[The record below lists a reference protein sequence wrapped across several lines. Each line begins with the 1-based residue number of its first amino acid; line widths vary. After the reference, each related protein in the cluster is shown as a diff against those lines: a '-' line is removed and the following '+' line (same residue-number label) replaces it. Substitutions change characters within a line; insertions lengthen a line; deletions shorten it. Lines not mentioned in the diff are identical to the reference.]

1 LTWTAPPPEGPAP
14 SGASPRPFHAYD
26 NKRRRGPSRAPWE
39 DCMSLN
45 TLRLRSLLAVGAS
58 AVALTAVAQPA
69 LAQQAPAGGAVELEE
84 LVITAEKREQSLQD
98 VPVAVSAFTSERRDV
113 AGITGIQDFVNFTP
127 GMNYSGTDRVS
138 LRGAGRNTFYIGN
151 DPGVASYSDGFY
163 SASSSELF
171 KTPLF
176 IERTEILRGP
186 QGTLYGRN
194 AIGGA
199 INQISKRPSQEFG
212 GEVRASYGNY
222 ERTRFE
228 GVVSLPVAENLR
240 FKVGGSQDWQREGFV
255 KNIGG
260 GKDAGTIKRTY
271 FEFMVEAEPT
281 EKLSVFVRY
290 NRSSWDDTM
299 GVGDR
304 LANLVTPY
312 DTTLPFGPIGQLV
325 PNAQFGY
332 ATANPGVTDPYV
344 TNTNTDGYGQLRGNH
359 VLLTNVSYDLGFAT
373 VKYIGGFQQYNY
385 QTGGDYDNTSRTAAI
400 TIPGLAVPYFPTTTT
415 DFNEHKRYFSN
426 EVNLTSNSDG
436 PLRWILG
443 AYQYHEEYKQRI
455 QLANPNQ
462 AQLAQPLTLQGTL
475 AAPNPSRNFADGQAN
490 LTSKAWAVFGQ
501 ATYELNDQFAITG
514 GLRYTKDKKD
524 GFETQRLVI
533 LSTQPVL
540 TSGRFAFDVSTDL
553 DPTTPGV
560 QNSRSLSKSWDAV
573 TGVLNLDWTPDEDTL
588 VYAKYSRGYKSGGF
602 LLGTLAPDPEADKE
616 QVNAYEVGL
625 KKTFGRRFQ
634 LNGSAFYNDFQDMQL
649 NLSQLNA
656 AGTAAANNFV
666 NVDAEVYGVEL
677 EAMWRPIRNLDL
689 SASYGYLHSEITSG
703 CCFYDPAD
711 PGALDPN
718 ATPSGGFVVSNGTRL
733 VFQTLEG
740 SRIYQ
745 SPKHK
750 FAGNANYTF
759 DFEPGS
765 LILSATYTWT
775 DETYYQPFKSEANRV
790 PAYDVA
796 DFRIL
801 WNDAGQRYTLIGF
814 VKNAF
819 DNRGYTSNGSTTP
832 TAIFD
837 IPNPGG
843 ATGLVQTRTAITRG
857 LIQPRTYGVELQYR
871 F

>member
-1 LTWTAPPPEGPAP
+1 
-14 SGASPRPFHAYD
+14 
-26 NKRRRGPSRAPWE
+26 
-39 DCMSLN
+39 MSMN
-45 TLRLRSLLAVGAS
+45 TLRLRSLLAMGAS
-58 AVALTAVAQPA
+58 AVALTALAQPA
-69 LAQQAPAGGAVELEE
+69 LAQDAGGTELEE

-98 VPVAVSAFTSERRDV
+98 VPVAVSAFTSERRDI

-171 KTPLF
+171 KSPLF

-199 INQISKRPSQEFG
+199 INQISKRPGQEFG
-212 GEVRASYGNY
+212 GEIRASYGNY
-222 ERTRFE
+222 ERTRIE

-240 FKVGGSQDWQREGFV
+240 FKVGGSQDWQRDGFI

-260 GKDAGTIKRTY
+260 GKDGATIKRTY
-271 FEFMVEAEPT
+271 FEFQVEAEPT
-281 EKLSVFVRY
+281 EKLSIWARY
-290 NRSSWDDTM
+290 NRSNWDDTM

-332 ATANPGVTDPYV
+332 ATPNPGVTDPYV
-344 TNTNTDGYGQLRGNH
+344 TNTNTNGYGQLRGNH
-359 VLLTNVSYDLGFAT
+359 VLATNVSYDLGFAT
-373 VKYIGGFQQYNY
+373 LKYIGGFQQYNY
-385 QTGGDYDNTSRTAAI
+385 QTGGDYDATSRTAAI
-400 TIPGLAVPYFPTTTT
+400 SIPGMAVPYFPTTTT
-415 DFNEHKRYFSN
+415 DFDENKRYFSN
-426 EVNLTSNSDG
+426 EINLTSNSDG
-436 PLRWILG
+436 ALRWILG
-443 AYQYHEEYKQRI
+443 FYQYHEEYKQRI

-462 AQLAQPLTLQGTL
+462 VQLAAPLTLRGAP
-475 AAPNPSRNFADGQAN
+475 AAANPRRNFFDGQATLESN
-490 LTSKAWAVFGQ
+490 AWAVFGQ
-501 ATYELNDQFAITG
+501 GTYEFNEQFALTA
-514 GLRYTKDKKD
+514 GLRYTKDKKA
-524 GFETQRLVI
+524 GFETQRLII
-533 LSTQPVL
+533 LSPAIA
-540 TSGRFAFDVSTDL
+540 SGAAAFDVSTDI
-553 DPTTPGV
+553 DGVAANGV
-560 QNSRSLSKSWDAV
+560 QNFRSLSDTWDAV

-602 LLGTLAPDPEADKE
+602 LLGTLAPDPTADQE
-616 QVNAYEVGL
+616 QVDAYELGL
-625 KKTFGRRFQ
+625 KKSLGRRFQ
-634 LNGSAFYNDFQDMQL
+634 LNGAAFYNDFKDMQL

-666 NVDAEVYGVEL
+666 NVDSEAYGVEL
-677 EAMWRPIRNLDL
+677 EALWRPIDNLDL
-689 SASYGYLHSEITSG
+689 SASYGYLHTEITKG

-759 DFEPGS
+759 NFDPGS

-775 DETYYQPFKSEANRV
+775 DETTYQPFKSAANKV
-790 PAYDVA
+790 PAYDVT
-796 DFRIL
+796 DFRVL
-801 WNDAGQRYTLIGF
+801 WNDADERYTLIGF

-819 DNRGYTSNGSTTP
+819 DERGYTSNGSTTP

-837 IPNPGG
+837 IPNPGP
-843 ATGLVQTRTAITRG
+843 GLVQTRTAITRG

>member
-1 LTWTAPPPEGPAP
+1 
-14 SGASPRPFHAYD
+14 
-26 NKRRRGPSRAPWE
+26 
-39 DCMSLN
+39 MSKT
-45 TLRLRSLLAVGAS
+45 TLRFRSLLAMGVSAAALGA
-58 AVALTAVAQPA
+58 LAQPA
-69 LAQQAPAGGAVELEE
+69 AAQQAPATQGVELEE

-113 AGITGIQDFVNFTP
+113 QGITGIQDFVNFTP

-138 LRGAGRNTFYIGN
+138 LRGAGRNTYYIGN

-212 GEVRASYGNY
+212 GEIRLMGGNY
-222 ERTRFE
+222 DRTRVE

-240 FKVGGSQDWQREGFV
+240 FKVGGSQDWQREGFI
-255 KNIGG
+255 KNIGPANEG
-260 GKDAGTIKRTY
+260 GTIKRTY
-271 FEFMVEAEPT
+271 FEAQVEAEPT
-281 EKLSVFVRY
+281 EDLSIFVRY
-290 NRSSWDDTM
+290 NRTSWDDTT

-332 ATANPGVTDPYV
+332 TTPNPGVEDPYV
-344 TNTNTDGYGQLRGNH
+344 QNTNTDGYGQLRGNH
-359 VLLTNVSYDLGFAT
+359 VLVANVSYDLGFAT
-373 VKYIGGFQQYNY
+373 LKYIGGFQQYNY
-385 QTGGDYDNTSRTAAI
+385 QTGGDYDQTSRTAAI
-400 TIPGLAVPYFPTTTT
+400 NIPGLGAPYFPTTTT
-415 DFNEHKRYFSN
+415 DFDEHKRYFSN
-426 EVNLTSNSDG
+426 EINLTSNSDG

-443 AYQYHEEYKQRI
+443 LYQYNEEYRQRI

-462 AQLAQPLTLQGTL
+462 VQLAQPVSQLGGL
-475 AAPNPSRNFADGQAN
+475 AAPNPSRNFFDAQAT
-490 LTSKAWAVFGQ
+490 LDSKAWAAFGQ
-501 ATYELNDQFAITG
+501 ATYELNDQFAITA
-514 GLRYTKDKKD
+514 GLRYTKDEKE
-524 GFETQRLVI
+524 GWESQRLVI
-533 LSTQPVL
+533 YSPAVAGGLAAV
-540 TSGRFAFDVSTDL
+540 DVSTDA
-553 DPTTPGV
+553 DGNRANGI
-560 QNSRSLSKSWDAV
+560 QNFRTMSRSWDAV
-573 TGVLNLDWTPDEDTL
+573 TGTVNLDWTPDEDTL

-602 LLGTLAPDPEADKE
+602 LLGTLAPDPEADQE
-616 QVNAYEVGL
+616 QVDAYELGL
-625 KKTFGRRFQ
+625 KKTFSRRFQ
-634 LNGSAFYNDFQDMQL
+634 LNAAAFFNDFKDLQL
-649 NLSQLNA
+649 NLAQLNT
-656 AGTAAANNFV
+656 AGTAASNNFV
-666 NVDAEVYGVEL
+666 NVDAETYGVEV
-677 EAMWRPIRNLDL
+677 EAQWRPIRNLDL
-689 SASYGYLHSEITSG
+689 SATYGYLHTEITKG

-718 ATPSGGFVVSNGTRL
+718 ATPSGGSVVSNGTRL

-759 DFEPGS
+759 NFGAGD

-775 DETYYQPFKSEANRV
+775 DETYYQPFKSAPNKV

-796 DFRIL
+796 DFRVL
-801 WNDAGQRYTLIGF
+801 WNDGDERYTLIAF

-819 DNRGYTSNGSTTP
+819 DNRGYTSNGSNAP
-832 TAIFD
+832 AAIFD
-837 IPNPGG
+837 LPNPGP
-843 ATGLVQTRTAITRG
+843 GLVQTRTAITRG

>member
-1 LTWTAPPPEGPAP
+1 MSRRTAPV
-14 SGASPRPFHAYD
+14 
-26 NKRRRGPSRAPWE
+26 RAFLVAGV
-39 DCMSLN
+39 SVAAL
-45 TLRLRSLLAVGAS
+45 S
-58 AVALTAVAQPA
+58 AFAQPA
-69 LAQQAPAGGAVELEE
+69 LAQAAAEDDTSMVEE
-84 LVITAEKREQSLQD
+84 LVVTAEKREQSLQD
-98 VPVAVSAFTSERRDV
+98 VPVAVSAFTSEKRDI

-171 KTPLF
+171 KTPMF

-199 INQISKRPSQEFG
+199 INQISKRPSREFG
-212 GEVRASYGNY
+212 GEIRASYGNY
-222 ERTRFE
+222 DRTRVE
-228 GVVSLPVAENLR
+228 GVVSLPVADNLR
-240 FKVGGSQDWQREGFV
+240 FKVGGSQDHQREGFI

-260 GKDAGTIKRTY
+260 ANEGAKIKRTY
-271 FEFMVEAEPT
+271 FEFQVEAEPT
-281 EKLSVFVRY
+281 EQLDIFVRY
-290 NRSSWDDTM
+290 NRSSWDDTL

-304 LANLVTPY
+304 LSNLVTPY
-312 DTTLPFGPIGQLV
+312 DTTRPFGLIGSLQ
-325 PNAQFGY
+325 PNPQFGY
-332 ATANPGVTDPYV
+332 ATPNPGVTDPYV
-344 TNTNTDGYGQLRGNH
+344 QNTNTDGYGQLRGNH
-359 VLLTNVSYDLGFAT
+359 VLTTTVTYDLGFADL
-373 VKYIGGFQQYNY
+373 KYIGGFQQYEY
-385 QTGGDYDNTSRTAAI
+385 QTGGDGDGTSRTTAI
-400 TIPGLAVPYFPTTTT
+400 AIPGMLVPYFPTQTT
-415 DFNEHKRYFSN
+415 DFKENKRYYSN
-426 EVNLTSNSDG
+426 EINLTSNGDG
-436 PLRWILG
+436 PFRWILG
-443 AYQYHEEYKQRI
+443 VYQYEEEYKQRI

-462 AQLAQPLTLQGTL
+462 AQLATPLTLAGTA
-475 AAPNPSRNFADGQAN
+475 AAPNPLRNYTDIQATLN
-490 LTSKAWAVFGQ
+490 SKAYAVFGQ
-501 ATYELNDQFAITG
+501 GTYEINDQFAVTA

-524 GFETQRLVI
+524 GTEFQRLIFQSPAVA
-533 LSTQPVL
+533 
-540 TSGRFAFDVSTDL
+540 GGAAAFDVSTDT

-560 QNSRSLSKSWDAV
+560 QNFRSLADSWDAV
-573 TGVLNLDWTPDEDTL
+573 TGVLNLDWTPDTDTL
-588 VYAKYSRGYKSGGF
+588 AYAKYSRGYKSGGF
-602 LLGTLAPDPEADKE
+602 LLGTLSSQPRADQE
-616 QVNAYEVGL
+616 QVDAFEVGL
-625 KKTFGRRFQ
+625 KKTFARRLQ
-634 LNGSAFYNDFQDMQL
+634 VNAAAFYNDYKDLQL

-666 NVDAEVYGVEL
+666 NVDAEAYGVEL
-677 EAMWRPIRNLDL
+677 EAIWKPIDNLDL
-689 SASYGYLHSEITSG
+689 SASYGYLHTEITRG

-718 ATPSGGFVVSNGTRL
+718 ATPSGGSVVSNGTRL

-759 DFEPGS
+759 EFEPGS

-775 DETYYQPFKSEANRV
+775 DKTYYQPFKSEANRV
-790 PAYDVA
+790 KAYDVA
-796 DFRIL
+796 DFRVL
-801 WNDAGQRYTLIGF
+801 WNDAADRFTIIGY

-819 DNRGYTSNGSTTP
+819 DNEGFTSNGSTTP

-837 IPNPGG
+837 IPGSGVAPNI
-843 ATGLVQTRTAITRG
+843 VQTRTAITRG

>member
-1 LTWTAPPPEGPAP
+1 
-14 SGASPRPFHAYD
+14 
-26 NKRRRGPSRAPWE
+26 
-39 DCMSLN
+39 MSQSAHV
-45 TLRLRSLLAVGAS
+45 RSLLAAS
-58 AVALTAVAQPA
+58 VSA
-69 LAQQAPAGGAVELEE
+69 LALAAIASPVAAQDGAPAATLDE
-84 LVITAEKREQSLQD
+84 LVVTAEKREQSLQD
-98 VPVAVSAFTSERRDV
+98 VPVAVSAFTSQRRDV

-199 INQISKRPSQEFG
+199 INQISKRPSQDYS
-212 GEVRASYGNY
+212 GEIRALYGNY
-222 ERTRFE
+222 DRYRIE
-228 GVVSLPVAENLR
+228 GAVSLPVADNLR
-240 FKVGGSQDWQREGFV
+240 FKIGASHEDQSKGFI
-255 KNIGG
+255 KNIGPANDG
-260 GKDAGTIKRTY
+260 ATIKRSY
-271 FEFMVEAEPT
+271 YEFMLEAEPT
-281 EKLSVFVRY
+281 ENLDIFVRY
-290 NRSSWDDTM
+290 NRSVWDDTL

-312 DTTLPFGPIGQLV
+312 DTTRVFGPIGQLQIN
-325 PNAQFGY
+325 PQLGY
-332 ATANPGVTDPYV
+332 TTPNPGVLDPYV
-344 TNTNTDGYGQLRGNH
+344 MNTNTDGYGQLRGNH
-359 VLLTNVSYDLGFAT
+359 VITTTVTYDLGFADLRYT
-373 VKYIGGFQQYNY
+373 GGFQQYNY
-385 QTGGDYDNTSRTAAI
+385 QTGGDYDQTSRTTPI
-400 TIPGLAVPYFPTTTT
+400 VGILPTPYFPTQTT
-415 DFNEHKRYFSN
+415 DFNEHKRYYSN
-426 EVNLTSNSDG
+426 EINLTSNGDG

-443 AYQYHEEYKQRI
+443 LYQYEEEYKQRV

-462 AQLAQPLTLQGTL
+462 PQLRNPISALTGT
-475 AAPNPSRNFADGQAN
+475 AAAANPAGNFADSQARLN
-490 LTSKAWAVFGQ
+490 SKAYAVFGQ
-501 ATYELNDQFAITG
+501 ATYQFNDQFALTG

-524 GFETQRLVI
+524 GWESQRLVI
-533 LSTQPVL
+533 LSPTLPPGPAAGLVAL
-540 TSGRFAFDVSTDL
+540 DVSTDL
-553 DPTTPGV
+553 DGNPLNGA
-560 QNSRSLSKSWDAV
+560 QNSRELKDSWDAV
-573 TGVLNLDWTPDEDTL
+573 TGVLNLDWTPDADTL
-588 VYAKYSRGYKSGGF
+588 GYAKYSRGYKSGGF

-616 QVNAYEVGL
+616 QVDAFEVGL
-625 KKTFGRRFQ
+625 KKTFAGRFQ
-634 LNGSAFYNDFQDMQL
+634 LNAAAFYNDYQGLQL

-666 NVDAEVYGVEL
+666 NVDAEAYGLEL
-677 EAMWRPIRNLDL
+677 EAIWRPVANLDL
-689 SASYGYLHSEITSG
+689 SASYGYLHTEITSG

-718 ATPSGGFVVSNGTRL
+718 ATPSGGVAMSNGTRL

-750 FAGNANYTF
+750 FAGNANYSF
-759 DFEPGS
+759 HFSAGS
-765 LILSATYTWT
+765 LILSGTYTWT
-775 DETYYQPFKSEANRV
+775 DKTYYQPFKSEVNRV
-790 PAYDVA
+790 KAYDVT
-796 DFRIL
+796 DFRVL
-801 WNDAGQRYTLIGF
+801 WNDADDRYTLIGF

-819 DNRGYTSNGSTTP
+819 DNRGFTSNGSTTP

-837 IPNPGG
+837 SPNPGV
-843 ATGLVQTRTAITRG
+843 TSLVQTRTAITRG